1 MGKHKKPASRRGYV
15 LALALTVALS
25 FSGTFSAMALWKD
38 AASAPGIKVQTET
51 FSALGVE
58 KNGGYLPIFPAAKH
72 DPDLGPEQCAAE
84 AFPMNSYSASGKP
97 FKVSLDISPKKPGYT
112 YGVFPVDDPSKCSC
126 QDANG
131 RQEDIPS
138 TAKYVCVAAKITG
151 TVKEKDAGTYS
162 NVGTVTG
169 MDESGNEVKAEDTWS
184 AKLVEEY
191 REYEM
196 VDAKVNLYRDDVRC
210 SK

>member
-1 MGKHKKPASRRGYV
+1 
-15 LALALTVALS
+15 
-25 FSGTFSAMALWKD
+25 MALWKD
-38 AASAPGIKVQTET
+38 AASAPGIEVQTET

-58 KNGGYLPIFPAAKH
+58 KNGDILPIFPAAKH
-72 DPDLGPEQCAAE
+72 DPDLEPEQCAAE

-97 FKVSLDISPKKPGYT
+97 FKVSLDMSPKKPGYT

-126 QDANG
+126 QAANG

-151 TVKEKDAGTYS
+151 TVKEKAAGTYS
-162 NVGTVTG
+162 NVGTATG
-169 MDESGNEVKAEDTWS
+169 MDESGNEIKAEDTWS
-184 AKLVEEY
+184 AKLIESY
-191 REYEM
+191 REYDM

>member
-1 MGKHKKPASRRGYV
+1 MGKHKKPVGKREYI
-15 LALALTVALS
+15 LALALTLALS

-38 AASAPGIKVQTET
+38 AASAPGIEVQTET

-58 KNGGYLPIFPAAKH
+58 KNGDILPIFPAAKH
-72 DPDLGPEQCAAE
+72 DPDLEPEQCAAE

-97 FKVSLDISPKKPGYT
+97 FKVSLDMSPKKPGYT

-126 QDANG
+126 QAANG

-151 TVKEKDAGTYS
+151 TVKEKAAGTYS
-162 NVGTVTG
+162 NVGTATG
-169 MDESGNEVKAEDTWS
+169 MDESGNEIKAEDTWS
-184 AKLVEEY
+184 AKLIESY
-191 REYEM
+191 REYDM